1 MIQPAQPSSM
11 KDPLVTVYVTN
22 FNYGRYLRTAL
33 ESVYQQSFKDFEL
46 IIIDDGSTDDS
57 RAIIAEYA
65 GRPQTRIILQDNK
78 GLNATNNIAVK
89 AARGKYIMRLDA
101 DDFLNENAL
110 LVMATM
116 LENDPELALV
126 FPDYFY
132 IDESGAVTGQE
143 RRHNFQRDVT
153 LLDQPAHGACTMIRR
168 DCLIEVNAY
177 SGGFRA
183 QDGYDLWLKIID
195 RYKVGNID
203 LPLFHYRRHG
213 DNLTNNQEFILRTR
227 SEILKAHARRADRPP
242 LKTVC
247 VIPVRGRV
255 IDAQCMS
262 YEMLGGKRLINWT
275 IDAALGA
282 DNLDEVIVSSPDK
295 HLLDI
300 IAAEYGD
307 RVGIHLRPVEQGLEN
322 STYDSA
328 VFDAIAKRKHADPVD
343 AIMLLTIDAPFRSA
357 FYVEKAISV
366 MQVFEVDV
374 VLGVL
379 PDNDLFLQHDGSGL
393 TPIGTNVMKG
403 QLRFE
408 RDYLYRH
415 AGGAVLIRK
424 SFYDTHFNRPLEGT
438 IGHFVLSREA
448 ATTVRSPLDLKI
460 AEAIFAHGP
469 GR

>member
-1 MIQPAQPSSM
+1 M

-22 FNYGRYLRTAL
+22 FNYGRYLRIAL

-65 GRPQTRIILQDNK
+65 GHPQTRIILQDNK

-89 AARGKYIMRLDA
+89 AARGRYIMRLDA

-110 LVMATM
+110 LVMTNM

-132 IDESGAVTGQE
+132 VDDSGTVTGQE

-177 SGGFRA
+177 SEGYRA

-213 DNLTNNQEFILRTR
+213 ENLTNNQEFILRTR
-227 SEILKAHARRADRPP
+227 SEILKAHVRRADRAP
-242 LKTVC
+242 LGTVC
-247 VIPVRGRV
+247 VIPVRGRA

-262 YEMLGGKRLINWT
+262 YEMLAGKRLVNWT

-282 DNLDEVIVSSPDK
+282 DNLDEVIVSSPDER
-295 HLLDI
+295 LLQS
-300 IAAEYGD
+300 IASEYGD
-307 RVGIHLRPVEQGLEN
+307 RVGIHLRPREQGLEN
-322 STYDSA
+322 VSYDQG
-328 VFDAIAKRKHADPVD
+328 VFDAVAGRRTSGTVD
-343 AIMLLTIDAPFRSA
+343 AIMLLTVDAPFRSS

-366 MQVFEVDV
+366 MQVFNVDV

-393 TPIGTNVMKG
+393 APIGTNIMKG
-403 QLRFE
+403 PLRFE

-415 AGGAVLIRK
+415 AGGAVLVRK
-424 SFYDTHFNRPLEGT
+424 SFYENHFRQPLEGR
-438 IGHFVLSREA
+438 IGHFVLSRHG
-448 ATTVRSPLDLKI
+448 ATSVRTPLDLKI
-460 AEAIFAHGP
+460 AEAILDYEN

>member
-1 MIQPAQPSSM
+1 M

-22 FNYGRYLRTAL
+22 FNYGRYLRDAL

-46 IIIDDGSTDDS
+46 IIIDDGSTDNS
-57 RAIIAEYA
+57 REIIAEYS
-65 GRPQTRIILQDNK
+65 GRPQTRIILQENR

-89 AARGKYIMRLDA
+89 AARGKYVMRLDA

-110 LVMATM
+110 LVMTTM

-132 IDESGAVTGQE
+132 VDDSGAVTGQE
-143 RRHNFQRDVT
+143 RRHNFQKDVT
-153 LLDQPAHGACTMIRR
+153 LHDQPAHGACTMIRR

-177 SGGFRA
+177 AEGFRA

-213 DNLTNNQEFILRTR
+213 DNLTNDQEFILRTR
-227 SEILKAHARRADRPP
+227 SEILKAHARRADRPG
-242 LKTVC
+242 LSTVC
-247 VIPVRGRV
+247 VIPVRGRA

-262 YEMLGGKRLINWT
+262 YEKLGGKPLINWT

-282 DNLDEVIVSSPDK
+282 DNLEEVIVSSPDER
-295 HLLDI
+295 LLKS
-300 IAAEYGD
+300 IAGEYGD
-307 RVGIHLRPVEQGLEN
+307 RVGIHLRPREQGLEN
-322 STYDSA
+322 IAYDSA
-328 VFDAIAKRKHADPVD
+328 VFDALAKRKASGSVD
-343 AIMLLTIDAPFRSA
+343 AIMLLTIDAPLRSS
-357 FYVEKAISV
+357 FYIEKAINV
-366 MQVFEVDV
+366 MRVFNVDV

-379 PDNDLFLQHDGSGL
+379 PDNDLFFQHDGSGL
-393 TPIGTNVMKG
+393 APVGTNAMKG

-415 AGGAVLIRK
+415 VGGAVLLRK
-424 SFYDTHFNRPLEGT
+424 SFYDSHSSRPLEGT
-438 IGHFVLSREA
+438 IGHFVLSRQA
-448 ATTVRSPLDLKI
+448 ATSVRTPLDLKI
-460 AEAIFAHGP
+460 AEAILDYEA
-469 GR
+469 RR